1 MASSERASKRLKVT
15 PGFSELACGK
25 ATHAAARRKGRA
37 KGAGSE
43 DRYAVESL
51 AVASEAESKTWFA
64 AVYDGHGGPEA
75 AALAAEK
82 LHTNLVDLLSP
93 PHDPRFTTGMSCLS
107 AEMDT
112 APDGAVDDRVKHAMD
127 AIVTAF
133 RMTDDQILDGGI
145 ECGSTACVAVF
156 GRVAFIC
163 ANAGDS
169 RAVLCRKPAPPVAP
183 PSNDGNDGDATTD
196 AAPGNTSLSAAA
208 ATAGAA
214 APTAAKDWEGTA
226 RSSAI
231 RLTTDHKPTLTSERE
246 RIVAAGGMVLTVG
259 GVPRVCSENS
269 PCMLAVSR
277 ALGNRSLKFGG
288 SVPRGLIT
296 EVPDCSYHP
305 YDGSELLVVLMSDGV
320 SDVLEDQAIS
330 DVALEAALAA
340 GAATPEEAADAAAE
354 AVVRRARDLRSPDDI
369 TAVVVI
375 LSEDAWKGGLIE
387 APTPPLNLDYEEVDT
402 A

>member
-1 MASSERASKRLKVT
+1 MRVHGMHRLVWPRRVPSSVPPRA
-15 PGFSELACGK
+15 
-25 ATHAAARRKGRA
+25 
-37 KGAGSE
+37 
-43 DRYAVESL
+43 
-51 AVASEAESKTWFA
+51 
-64 AVYDGHGGPEA
+64 
-75 AALAAEK
+75 
-82 LHTNLVDLLSP
+82 LSP
-93 PHDPRFTTGMSCLS
+93 LSSPPFRRVVQPPNAECSHGSNDVLRRANVWYTCPPR
-107 AEMDT
+107 A
-112 APDGAVDDRVKHAMD
+112 
-127 AIVTAF
+127 
-133 RMTDDQILDGGI
+133 
-145 ECGSTACVAVF
+145 
-156 GRVAFIC
+156 VAFIC

-183 PSNDGNDGDATTD
+183 PSNDGDATTD
-196 AAPGNTSLSAAA
+196 AAPGNTSLSAGV

-214 APTAAKDWEGTA
+214 APTAAKDWGGTA

-231 RLTTDHKPTLTSERE
+231 RLTTDHKPTLTSERD

-277 ALGNRSLKFGG
+277 ALGDRSLKFGG

-296 EVPDCSYHP
+296 EVPDCTYHP

-354 AVVRRARDLRSPDDI
+354 AVVRRARDLHSPDDI